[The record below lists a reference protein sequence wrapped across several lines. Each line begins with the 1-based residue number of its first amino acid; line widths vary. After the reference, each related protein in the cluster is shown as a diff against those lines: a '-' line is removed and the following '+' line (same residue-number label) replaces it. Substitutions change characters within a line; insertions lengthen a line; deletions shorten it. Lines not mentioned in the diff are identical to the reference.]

1 MPILVTESGLTP
13 GTEHRFDTS
22 AVVGRVSTADIVLDH
37 PTVSRRHAL
46 IRVAENT
53 CTVVDL
59 GSSNGTFINNRRI
72 ARPTQLDDGSIV
84 QFGTVRL
91 VYRSTDVPAP
101 APSGAGSLGSVLDDR
116 QRTFQPQLAMPATA
130 PAMISALPS
139 AAQTDEV
146 ADLSRRMQVLD
157 EVARFGCRV
166 LEQQAV
172 LEYVAE
178 QVLAALP
185 QADRAVVLLRDAATG
200 SLIPA
205 AGRSREGTL
214 SDMRMSRS
222 LLNDIVTRREG
233 VLVTDVP
240 SSAAGM
246 TASLDIMNIRSLLCV
261 PILFDGEVFGAI
273 HADTSRFT
281 QRFTRH
287 DLALI
292 LALSSQVGMVLAY
305 ARLHTQVVEQKSM
318 EHDVEFARRL
328 QRHFF
333 PQRLP
338 VIPGYDAAASLS
350 AADRLGG
357 DFYDVLQTSP
367 DTFAFLLGDVCGKG
381 IPAALY
387 AAKVGADVRH
397 LSAGQPSPMAV
408 LERLNQTLTQ
418 DEREGMFVTLS
429 FAVLRTSSQRILIS
443 SAGHPP
449 PILLGR
455 GAAPTRVG
463 PTGSVP
469 LAVDPDSAYAE
480 RECRLEIGQSLVF
493 YSDGVTEALRAD
505 GEVYGDDRLLAVL
518 AHADGPPQAVIE
530 AVLSD
535 VAAFVGS
542 AKQSD
547 DLTLLCLQRR
557 D

>member
-1 MPILVTESGLTP
+1 MPILVTESGPAP
-13 GTEHRFDTS
+13 GTEYTIETS
-22 AVVGRVSTADIVLDH
+22 AVVGRVAAADIVLDH

-46 IRVAENT
+46 IQIAEHT
-53 CTVVDL
+53 CTVRDL
-59 GSSNGTFINNRRI
+59 GSTNGTFINNRRI
-72 ARPTQLDDGSIV
+72 TRPTRLDDGSIV

-91 VYRSTDVPAP
+91 VYRSTEVTAP
-101 APSGAGSLGSVLDDR
+101 APPGAAAIGAVLDDR
-116 QRTFQPQLAMPATA
+116 HRTFEPLLAMSADVSGLVSPQPA
-130 PAMISALPS
+130 
-139 AAQTDEV
+139 AAQPDDLTDL
-146 ADLSRRMQVLD
+146 ARRMQVLD
-157 EVARFGCRV
+157 EVARFGLRV
-166 LEQQAV
+166 MEQQAV
-172 LEYVAE
+172 LEHVAE
-178 QVLAALP
+178 QVLVVLP
-185 QADRAVVLLRDAATG
+185 QADRVVVLLRDGDTG
-200 SLIPA
+200 SLMPA

-214 SDMRMSRS
+214 RDMRMSRA

-240 SSAAGM
+240 STAAGG
-246 TASLDIMNIRSLLCV
+246 TASLDIMDIRSLLCV

-273 HADTSRFT
+273 HADTSRFS
-281 QRFTRH
+281 QRFSRN
-287 DLALI
+287 DLVLL

-305 ARLHTQVVEQKSM
+305 ARLHTQLVEQKSV
-318 EHDVEFARRL
+318 ERDVEFARRL
-328 QRHFF
+328 QRNFF

-338 VIPGYDAAASLS
+338 VIPGYEAAASLS

-387 AAKVGADVRH
+387 AAKVGSDVRH
-397 LSAGQPSPMAV
+397 ISAGQPSPAAV
-408 LERLNQTLTQ
+408 LDRLNRTLTQ
-418 DEREGMFVTLS
+418 DESEGMFVTLG
-429 FAVLRTSSQRILIS
+429 FAVLEVFSQRVLIS
-443 SAGHPP
+443 SAGHPQ
-449 PILLGR
+449 PILLGL
-455 GAAPTRVG
+455 GAAPARVG

-469 LAVDPDSAYAE
+469 LGVDPDSMYTQ
-480 RECRLEIGQSLVF
+480 RESRLERGQSLVF

-518 AHADGPPQAVIE
+518 ARAQGPPQAVIE